1 MEKNKIVYGF
11 ENVHIAFE
19 GSSPGTYE
27 ETIHIP
33 GAVNF
38 STTPASN
45 KVNFPADNI
54 RYFTLESNNGYT
66 GTLEMALIPDEVL
79 EKMLGW
85 VIDSNGMLVEVANA
99 KPKKFALMGEVKGD
113 LRDRRFV
120 YYDVMALR
128 PNEEVETQDET
139 IDPKTMSLPVEITPI
154 TVDGK
159 KIVKGTLE
167 LNATNGP
174 IYNSFFTQV
183 VLPDAEPVSVDKTS
197 LQAAIALAGKLPTSG
212 WDDGWDELE
221 LALGEAETIEAKA
234 NAMQKEVN
242 AADAALRQAILE
254 LVPTA

>member
-1 MEKNKIVYGF
+1 MPDQNKIVYGF

-19 GSSPGTYE
+19 GSTAGTYG

-38 STTPASN
+38 STTTASN

-66 GTLEMALIPDEVL
+66 GTLEMALFPNEVL
-79 EKMLGW
+79 AEMLGW
-85 VIDSNGMLVEVANA
+85 MIDSNGMLVEVADA

-113 LRDRRFV
+113 VRNRRFV

-128 PNEEVETQDET
+128 PNEEAETQDET
-139 IDPKTMSLPVEITPI
+139 IDPKTLSLPVEITPI
-154 TVDGK
+154 VVDGK

-174 IYNSFFTQV
+174 IFNSFFTQV
-183 VLPDAEPVSVDKTS
+183 VLPDAEPIAVDKTS
-197 LQAAIALAGKLPTSG
+197 LQAAIALAGTFKSADFSAG
-212 WDDGWDELE
+212 WTE
-221 LALGEAETIEAKA
+221 LAAALDDAETIEVKT

-242 AADAALRQAILE
+242 AADKALREAILG
-254 LVPTA
+254 LVPA